1 MYNKKSDYALNKKNK
16 DAIVSR
22 NAAGKYIKLTK
33 EEFASEEEFKKW
45 KKWSDDEYR
54 QEYNA
59 EQSHKR
65 LKNKLQKQAEYEVVS
80 LSVEQILLNDLAD
93 EERKALLNKIKSV
106 LTETQFRR
114 LWLYYVKGISMTE
127 IGKLD
132 KVSKVSVHY
141 SIEAA
146 KNKIVKKFSKILN
159 KQL

>member
-1 MYNKKSDYALNKKNK
+1 MYNKKSDYALNKKDK
-16 DAIVSR
+16 EAIVSR
-22 NAAGKYIKLTK
+22 NAIGEYIKLTK
-33 EEFASEEEFKKW
+33 EEFASEEEFAHW
-45 KKWSDDEYR
+45 KEWSDDDYR

-59 EQSHKR
+59 EQSYKR

>member
-16 DAIVSR
+16 VAIVYR
-22 NAAGKYIKLTK
+22 NAAGEYIKLTK
-33 EEFASEEEFKKW
+33 EEFASEEEFAHW
-45 KKWSDDEYR
+45 KDWSDNEYR

-59 EQSHKR
+59 DQSYKR
-65 LKNKLQKQAEYEVVS
+65 LKNKLQKQAENTGYS
-80 LSVEQILLNDLAD
+80 LSVEQLLLNDLSD
-93 EERKALLNKIKSV
+93 EERKALINKIKAF

>member
-1 MYNKKSDYALNKKNK
+1 MYNKKSDYVLNKKNK

-45 KKWSDDEYR
+45 KEWSDDEYR

>member
-45 KKWSDDEYR
+45 KEWSDDEYR

-59 EQSHKR
+59 EQSYKR
-65 LKNKLQKQAEYEVVS
+65 LKNKLQKQAENKAAY
-80 LSVEQILLNDLAD
+80 LSVEQLLLNDLVD
-93 EERKALLNKIKSV
+93 EERKALVNKIKSV

-114 LWLYYVKGISMTE
+114 LWLYYVERKTE
-127 IGKLD
+127 QQIAD
-132 KVSKVSVHY
+132 IEKVGQPR
-141 SIEAA
+141 
-146 KNKIVKKFSKILN
+146 IVKSISSAKKRVQKYLGNFAN
-159 KQL
+159 RG

>member
-16 DAIVSR
+16 EAIISR
-22 NAAGKYIKLTK
+22 NAKGEFIKLTK

-45 KKWSDDEYR
+45 KEWSDDEYR

-93 EERKALLNKIKSV
+93 EERKALVNKIKSV
-106 LTETQFRR
+106 LTEKQFRR
-114 LWLYYVKGISMTE
+114 LWLYYVEGKTE
-127 IGKLD
+127 QQIAD
-132 KVSKVSVHY
+132 
-141 SIEAA
+141 IE
-146 KNKIVKKFSKILN
+146 NVGQPRIVKSISSAKKRVQKYLGNFAN
-159 KQL
+159 RG

>member
-16 DAIVSR
+16 EAIVSR
-22 NAAGKYIKLTK
+22 NAAGEFIRLTK
-33 EEFASEEEFKKW
+33 EEFASEEEFAHW
-45 KKWSDDEYR
+45 KEWSDNEYR
-54 QEYNA
+54 QEYNS
-59 EQSHKR
+59 EQSYKR
-65 LKNKLQKQAEYEVVS
+65 LKNKLQKQAENETGS
-80 LSVEQILLNDLAD
+80 LSVEQLLLNDLAD
-93 EERKALLNKIKSV
+93 EERKALVNKIKSV

-114 LWLYYVKGISMTE
+114 LWLYYVKGISTTE